1 MGPGGRAG
9 DPSDDPPR
17 RTRPSGVDQRLH
29 RLRSLMTGALV
40 ALVLASLLVWG
51 LAGHPA
57 PKGRA
62 GVGVGSE
69 APDFTLP
76 SLTGGPPV
84 HLDALGRDRHHPVV
98 LNFFASWCVPC
109 QQETPTFAATASA
122 ERAAGS
128 DVQFVGVDVADP
140 PADAVPFVRGA
151 GVTYPVG
158 ADATFAVSSSRY
170 GLDGQ
175 PNTFF
180 IAPPGHVIG
189 HVEGAVSRA
198 ELLRWIDRLRAGPT

>member
-1 MGPGGRAG
+1 M
-9 DPSDDPPR
+9 
-17 RTRPSGVDQRLH
+17 
-29 RLRSLMTGALV
+29 
-40 ALVLASLLVWG
+40 
-51 LAGHPA
+51 
-57 PKGRA
+57 
-62 GVGVGSE
+62 
-69 APDFTLP
+69 
-76 SLTGGPPV
+76 
-84 HLDALGRDRHHPVV
+84 
-98 LNFFASWCVPC
+98 
-109 QQETPTFAATASA
+109 
-122 ERAAGS
+122 
-128 DVQFVGVDVADP
+128 DVADP

-180 IAPPGHVIG
+180 IDPTGHVIG